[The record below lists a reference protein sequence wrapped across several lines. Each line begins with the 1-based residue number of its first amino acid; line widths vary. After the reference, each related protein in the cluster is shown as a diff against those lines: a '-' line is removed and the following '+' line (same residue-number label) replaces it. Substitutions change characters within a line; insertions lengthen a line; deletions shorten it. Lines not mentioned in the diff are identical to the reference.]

1 MPRVT
6 RGPRARRRRKKVL
19 KLTRGYWGARS
30 KLWKTAIEALHHAWS
45 YQYEHRKAKKRLFRR
60 LWNIRIGAAAQANDL
75 SYSKFIHGLK
85 LAGVSIN
92 RKMLAAIATQDPE
105 NFRKLAE
112 ISRKGVSA

>member
-6 RGPRARRRRKKVL
+6 RGPRGRRRRKKVL
-19 KLTRGYWGARS
+19 KQTRGYRGARS
-30 KLWKTAIEALHHAWS
+30 KLWQTAVEALHHAWS

-60 LWNIRIGAAAQANDL
+60 LWNIRIGAAAKANDL

-92 RKMLAAIATQDPE
+92 RKMLAAIATQDPAG
-105 NFRKLAE
+105 FRQLAE
-112 ISRKGVSA
+112 MSRTSVSA